1 MPTCPIC
8 GGLMLEDGPGSNT
21 YTCAKCGYVLYFETD
36 SGSSNY
42 EDYSSSNYIDDDD
55 HDHFQLI
62 KTCYLLRVFLKCIKY
77 CEEITYEKNE

>member
-8 GGLMLEDGPGSNT
+8 GGLMIEDGPGSNT

-42 EDYSSSNYIDDDD
+42 EDYSSSNYMDEDD
-55 HDHFQLI
+55 HDEF
-62 KTCYLLRVFLKCIKY
+62 
-77 CEEITYEKNE
+77 